1 MSSGLKALGLQ
12 TSYIE
17 VDMLYR
23 YVVKSIF
30 SESNSIDIAETFIK
44 TLSTNVCNNM
54 HEVVDS
60 NASCDATS

>member
-17 VDMLYR
+17 VDMLCR

-30 SESNSIDIAETFIK
+30 SESNSIDIAETFVK
-44 TLSTNVCNNM
+44 TLSTKCM
-54 HEVVDS
+54 
-60 NASCDATS
+60 